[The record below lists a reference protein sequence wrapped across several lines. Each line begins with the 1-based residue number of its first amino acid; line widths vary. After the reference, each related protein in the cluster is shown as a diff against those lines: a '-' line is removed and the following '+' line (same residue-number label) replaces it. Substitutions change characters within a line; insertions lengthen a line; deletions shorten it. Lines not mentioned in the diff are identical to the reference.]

1 MLCQPAVIETA
12 SWLKE
17 FVRLASD
24 SRAAPN
30 HTLTHFDGG
39 KKKKKLYTATSTAR
53 KVIKNARRTR
63 RLSPEMYSLQT
74 AGFSSSS

>member
-1 MLCQPAVIETA
+1 MLCQPAVIEKA

-30 HTLTHFDGG
+30 HTLTHFDG
-39 KKKKKLYTATSTAR
+39 KKNY
-53 KVIKNARRTR
+53 I
-63 RLSPEMYSLQT
+63 RLLAQLER
-74 AGFSSSS
+74 